1 MTVRTRFAPSPT
13 GFMHLGGLR
22 TALYNYLYAKKMG
35 GKFLLR
41 IEDTDQE
48 RFVEGATQV
57 IYDTL
62 RGCGMEWDE
71 GPDVGGD
78 YGPYVQSERK
88 HLYLP
93 YAQQLVESGH
103 AYYCF
108 CTKEEL
114 DERRA
119 ACEAK
124 GEVFKYDKH
133 CLHLSKEEIQQKLD
147 AGVPYVIRQN
157 APTEGETSYD
167 DVVFGH
173 MSFPNDT
180 LDDMV
185 LIKQDG
191 MPTYNFANV
200 IDDHLMGIT
209 HVMRGLEYISSTP
222 KYNLLYEAF
231 GWEVPTYVHLTTV
244 MRDATHKLSK
254 RDGDAYYSDYI
265 EKGYLTEA
273 LINYLALVGW
283 NPGDDREFFTM
294 DELVEA
300 FDISRLSK
308 SPGIFDVDKLTWF
321 NTEYIR
327 KMDFDKYLALVAPW
341 FDRVLA
347 GKGIDYTRLAQ
358 LMHDRTE
365 VFNRV
370 PDMVRFLAE
379 LPDYDTAIYTHK
391 KMKTDSAIS
400 LQILKD
406 FLPIIEGVEEWTEE
420 KLHDVLM
427 EAIKERGM
435 KNGTALWPLRIA
447 IAGQQNTPGGFFEIA
462 YLLGREET
470 LRRLKD
476 GIERLS

>member
-62 RGCGMEWDE
+62 RGCGMDWDE

-78 YGPYVQSERK
+78 YGPYVQSDRK
-88 HLYLP
+88 DLYLP

-119 ACEAK
+119 ACEAR

-133 CLHLSKEEIQQKLD
+133 CLHLSKEEIQAKLD

-173 MSFPNDT
+173 MTFPNDT

-321 NTEYIR
+321 NQEYIR
-327 KMDFDKYLALVAPW
+327 KMDFEKYLELVTPW
-341 FDRVLA
+341 FDKALA
-347 GKGIDYTRLAQ
+347 GKGIDYRRLAQ

-370 PDMVRFLAE
+370 PDMVRFLGE
-379 LPDYDTAIYTHK
+379 LPDYDIAIYTHK

-406 FLPIIEGVEEWTEE
+406 FLPIIEGIEEWTEE

-476 GIERLS
+476 GIEKLS